1 MYVPKVDGNTC
12 TQMQTDQDW
21 VEDPPPT
28 LRAKVLALK
37 VCRNRCLAHAES
49 ETALEISQPVIR
61 MFSTVL
67 QYEGVFKAGAHENA
81 STKSR
86 LRLQAATSMLHLS
99 AVPKYVLEVTKYF
112 VQIALTIQV
121 GLLSV
126 LRAIAVGSSGL
137 NAGSGVSSTD
147 DLPGQAGRIALEG
160 QAATAVQHR
169 PVLVCSRPRSGREEQ
184 GASVCLVRSA
194 GYAEG

>member
-1 MYVPKVDGNTC
+1 
-12 TQMQTDQDW
+12 MQREEDW
-21 VEDPPPT
+21 VDDPPPP

-49 ETALEISQPVIR
+49 ETAREIAAPVIR

-67 QYEGVFKAGAHENA
+67 QYEGRFRADAQEPA

-99 AVPKYVLEVTKYF
+99 AVATYVPEVTKYF

-121 GLLSV
+121 
-126 LRAIAVGSSGL
+126 
-137 NAGSGVSSTD
+137 
-147 DLPGQAGRIALEG
+147 
-160 QAATAVQHR
+160 
-169 PVLVCSRPRSGREEQ
+169 RSLHQ
-184 GASVCLVRSA
+184 FVAS
-194 GYAEG
+194 

>member
-1 MYVPKVDGNTC
+1 MRPEE
-12 TQMQTDQDW
+12 DW
-21 VEDPPPT
+21 VDDPPPP

-49 ETALEISQPVIR
+49 ETAREIAAPVIR

-67 QYEGVFKAGAHENA
+67 QYEGRFRADAQETA

-99 AVPKYVLEVTKYF
+99 AVSTYVPEVTKYF

-121 GLLSV
+121 SLIPKLW
-126 LRAIAVGSSGL
+126 AIIPVG
-137 NAGSGVSSTD
+137 
-147 DLPGQAGRIALEG
+147 
-160 QAATAVQHR
+160 
-169 PVLVCSRPRSGREEQ
+169 
-184 GASVCLVRSA
+184 
-194 GYAEG
+194 